1 MKILVHSRGAVGK
14 TMASSGVR
22 AYHTAR
28 VLAEQLPDARVTL
41 SVPHK
46 AEIPSPHP
54 RLTIVRQRGQWSDLL
69 QMLRHDI
76 IVSRN
81 FPPHAILLLFHKLW
95 ALDFYSTFFIEWL
108 ELTRRIPHAGRR
120 RIWTD
125 SNRHYINF
133 QLAMADYIVCAN
145 ERQRDVLVGALAAT
159 GLLTSNVY
167 ERDRTL
173 RKLVDVVPYGVQP
186 GCPQPG
192 RKVLKGVI
200 PGIHEADT
208 VLIWNGSI
216 MEWFDA
222 KTVIRAMA
230 EIARVRDD
238 VKLFFL
244 GTEHPDFVT
253 GVLET
258 PPREAVELS
267 KELGLY
273 ERSVFFNVG
282 WVPYEELGAYLAEA
296 DIGVC
301 AGFDSTE
308 ARYAFRTRFVDLF
321 WAELPTVC
329 TEGDVLA
336 ERVAQGP
343 LGLAVSPSDP
353 SAFAQA
359 VLRLVDDKAFYE
371 QCKGNMAAVREE
383 LGWDRTLMPLVE
395 FCRRGKSIAAPKR
408 QRLMP
413 LLRHAIG
420 YLQTHVRQNRIKT
433 SEPGQDVA
441 LNA

>member
-1 MKILVHSRGAVGK
+1 MGSTGIRS
-14 TMASSGVR
+14 
-22 AYHTAR
+22 YHTAR
-28 VLAEQLPDARVTL
+28 VLAEQLPDDRVTL
-41 SVPHK
+41 SVPY
-46 AEIPSPHP
+46 ESDIPSPHP
-54 RLTIVRQRGQWSDLL
+54 RLKIVRRRGHWDDLL
-69 QMLRHDI
+69 QILRHDI

-81 FPPHAILLLFHKLW
+81 FPLQAILLLFNKLW

-108 ELTRRIPHAGRR
+108 ELSKRIPHAGRR
-120 RIWTD
+120 QIWTD

-133 QLAMADYIVCAN
+133 QLTMADFVVCASD
-145 ERQRDVLVGALAAT
+145 RQRDVLVGALATT

-186 GCPQPG
+186 GAPKTG
-192 RKVLKGVI
+192 KRVLKGVV
-200 PGIHEADT
+200 PGIRETDT

-216 MEWFDA
+216 MEWCDA
-222 KTVIRAMA
+222 GTVIRAMA
-230 EIARVRDD
+230 EIRNVRDD

-244 GTEHPDFVT
+244 GLEHPDFVT
-253 GVLET
+253 GMLFD
-258 PPREAVELS
+258 PPRDAVELS

-273 ERSVFFNVG
+273 EESVFFNAG

-301 AGFDSTE
+301 AGFDNTE

-329 TEGDVLA
+329 TEGDILA
-336 ERVAQGP
+336 ERIAQEP
-343 LGLAVSPSDP
+343 LGLAVPPNDP

-359 VLRLVDDKAFYE
+359 VLRLVDDKEFYKN
-371 QCKGNMAAVREE
+371 CKRNMAAVRDE
-383 LGWDRTLMPLVE
+383 LSWDRTLMPLVE
-395 FCRRGKSIAAPKR
+395 FCRNAKSIAAPKR
-408 QRLMP
+408 QRILP

-420 YLQTHVRQNRIKT
+420 YLQTNVRQNRIKT
-433 SEPGQDVA
+433 
-441 LNA
+441 

>member
-1 MKILVHSRGAVGK
+1 MLAGVARRGRDGKRMAGRDNRPYPRAV
-14 TMASSGVR
+14 A
-22 AYHTAR
+22 
-28 VLAEQLPDARVTL
+28 LAQQLPAARVTS
-41 SVPHK
+41 SVPP
-46 AEIPSPHP
+46 EPDSPTPHP
-54 RLTIVRQRGQWSDLL
+54 NRKTVPQRGQWSDLL
-69 QMLRHDI
+69 EMLRHDI
-76 IVSRN
+76 FVSRN
-81 FPPHAILLLFHKLW
+81 FPPQAILLLFNKLW

-108 ELTRRIPHAGRR
+108 EISKRIPHAGRR
-120 RIWTD
+120 RIWTE

-133 QLAMADYIVCAN
+133 QLTIADYIVCAN
-145 ERQRDVLVGALAAT
+145 ERQRDVLIGTLATT
-159 GLLTSNVY
+159 GLLTGNVY

-192 RKVLKGVI
+192 RNVLKGVI
-200 PGIHEADT
+200 PGIRETDT

-253 GVLET
+253 GVLEK

-273 ERSVFFNVG
+273 ETSVFFNIG

-301 AGFDSTE
+301 AGFDNTE

-321 WAELPTVC
+321 WASLPTVC

-336 ERVAQGP
+336 ERIAREP
-343 LGLAVSPSDP
+343 LGLAVRPSDP

-359 VLRLVDDKAFYE
+359 VLRLVDDKEFYE
-371 QCKGNMAAVREE
+371 QCKGNMAAVRDE
-383 LGWDRTLMPLVE
+383 LSWDRTLKPLIE
-395 FCRRGKSIAAPKR
+395 FCRNGKSIAAPKR
-408 QRLMP
+408 QRLLP
-413 LLRHAIG
+413 LLRHSFG
-420 YLQTHVRQNRIKT
+420 YLQTHVLPTRV
-433 SEPGQDVA
+433 EG
-441 LNA
+441 

>member
-1 MKILVHSRGAVGK
+1 MKILVYSRGAVGR

-22 AYHTAR
+22 AFHTAR

-41 SVPHK
+41 SVPY
-46 AEIPSPHP
+46 EPDISSPHP
-54 RLTIVRQRGQWSDLL
+54 RLKIVRQRGQWGDLL
-69 QMLRHDI
+69 EMLRHDI
-76 IVSRN
+76 IVSRS
-81 FPPHAILLLFHKLW
+81 FPPQAILLLFNKVW
-95 ALDFYSTFFIEWL
+95 ALDFYATFFIEWL
-108 ELTRRIPHAGRR
+108 EISKRIAQAGRR
-120 RIWTD
+120 KIWTD
-125 SNRHYINF
+125 SNRHYTNF
-133 QLAMADYIVCAN
+133 QLTIADYIVCAN
-145 ERQRDVLVGALAAT
+145 ERQRDVLVGALATT

-167 ERDRTL
+167 GRDRTL
-173 RKLVDVVPYGVQP
+173 RKLVDVVPYGVRP
-186 GCPQPG
+186 GSPQPG
-192 RKVLKGVI
+192 RKVLKGVL
-200 PGIHEADT
+200 PGIRETDT

-230 EIARVRDD
+230 EVARVRDD

-244 GTEHPDFVT
+244 GTEHPDYVT
-253 GVLET
+253 SVRET

-273 ERSVFFNVG
+273 GNSVFFNIG

-301 AGFDSTE
+301 AGFDNIE

-321 WAELPTVC
+321 WASLPTVC

-336 ERVAQGP
+336 ERIAQEP
-343 LGLAVSPSDP
+343 LGLAVPPNDP

-359 VLRLVDDKAFYE
+359 VLRLVDDKEFYE
-371 QCKGNMAAVREE
+371 TCKGNMAAVRDE
-383 LGWDRTLMPLVE
+383 LSWDRTLKPLVE
-395 FCRRGKSIAAPKR
+395 FCRNGKSIAAPKR
-408 QRLMP
+408 QRLLP

-420 YLQTHVRQNRIKT
+420 YLQTHIRQNRIKR
-433 SEPGQDVA
+433 
-441 LNA
+441 